1 MADENGSSSST
12 SNSNSR
18 LPPLMLYNNMTK
30 KKELFVP
37 KVPGEVGM
45 YVCGVTAYDYSHIG
59 HARAYVAFDVL
70 YRYLKELDYKVT
82 YVRNFTDVDDKI
94 INRAKELKATNPDH
108 PLSDPLKL
116 SDNFCKEFSKDM
128 DDLQCLPPSHQPCV
142 SDHIREIIE
151 MIEELIKK
159 DSAYSLD
166 DGDVYFSVDKFERY
180 GLLSNRK
187 LEDNRA
193 GERVSV
199 DHRKRNPADFALWK
213 SAKPGEI
220 SWPSPWG
227 NGRPGWHI
235 ECSAM
240 SAKYLTYSFDIH
252 GGGIDLIF
260 PHHENE
266 LAQSCA
272 ACEEAHIGY
281 WVHNGF
287 VNINGEKM
295 SKSTGNYFTIRQV
308 TDRYHPLAVRYFLL
322 SMNYG
327 SPVNFSLYQTD
338 LASDAVYRIYQT
350 LLDCSDA
357 LKPFQENVNENAKAS
372 SKKPGQPSDSKKLM
386 QDFESKMSDDL
397 HIADILKGSL
407 QEALK
412 SINNELNGLKK
423 KQKQQKLLAVQSLT
437 ELEAVIRYILEVL
450 GLLSPAPYS
459 EVLHQ
464 LKEKALLRA
473 EMTEDDVS
481 HMIEER
487 EMARKNKD
495 FSMSDQIRSQLT
507 AKGISLMDLPTGT
520 TWRPCVP
527 EGKDQVSSDAPQ

>member
-1 MADENGSSSST
+1 MADENDSSSSS
-12 SNSNSR
+12 SNLNSGR
-18 LPPLMLYNNMTK
+18 PPLMLYNTMTK

-37 KVPGEVGM
+37 KVAGEVGM

-70 YRYLKELDYKVT
+70 YRYLKELGYKVT

-94 INRAKELKATNPDH
+94 INRAKEHKATNPDD

-116 SDNFCKEFSKDM
+116 SDYFCEEFLKDM
-128 DDLQCLPPSHQPCV
+128 DDLHCLPPSHQPCV
-142 SDHIREIIE
+142 SGHIKEIIE

-159 DSAYSLD
+159 DSAYCLD
-166 DGDVYFSVDKFERY
+166 DGDVYFSVDKFKRY

-199 DHRKRNPADFALWK
+199 DPRKRNPADFALWK

-240 SAKYLTYSFDIH
+240 SAKYLSYSFDIH

-272 ACEEAHIGY
+272 ACEEAHIGF

-308 TDRYHPLAVRYFLL
+308 TDRYHPLSVRYFLL

-338 LASDAVYRIYQT
+338 LASDAIYRIYQ
-350 LLDCSDA
+350 
-357 LKPFQENVNENAKAS
+357 AS
-372 SKKPGQPSDSKKLM
+372 FLM
-386 QDFESKMSDDL
+386 L
-397 HIADILKGSL
+397 
-407 QEALK
+407 
-412 SINNELNGLKK
+412 
-423 KQKQQKLLAVQSLT
+423 
-437 ELEAVIRYILEVL
+437 
-450 GLLSPAPYS
+450 
-459 EVLHQ
+459 
-464 LKEKALLRA
+464 
-473 EMTEDDVS
+473 
-481 HMIEER
+481 
-487 EMARKNKD
+487 
-495 FSMSDQIRSQLT
+495 
-507 AKGISLMDLPTGT
+507 
-520 TWRPCVP
+520 
-527 EGKDQVSSDAPQ
+527 